1 MTCDDQDI
9 RTLMKGL
16 VASGEIS
23 EFFMTYVKDG
33 EICCYSIAT
42 LGTLIQTLDQFMG
55 LIMGKYCLDEKN
67 AMSMIETLMKNLKK
81 MREETD
87 SEADSLR
94 KPGHICQEI

>member
-1 MTCDDQDI
+1 MTCDDQEI
-9 RTLMKGL
+9 QTLMKGL

-33 EICCYSIAT
+33 EIYCYSIAT

-55 LIMGKYCLDEKN
+55 LIMGKYGLDEKN

-81 MREETD
+81 MKEETD

-94 KPGHICQEI
+94 KPSHEEE